1 MIQSWLTVLPVLIV
15 ICITFLTQQLN
26 YALLIG
32 IVLAAFIA
40 ADCHIIHTLYLLW
53 HHVFDQLYS
62 LDTWY
67 LYLFLII
74 LPSLIDLFIKTGSAT
89 AFALMITKKIKTK
102 RGIEYASIITSC
114 ALAIDDY
121 LSILTTG
128 HVIRSLTDQV
138 GIPRAKLAYLIHAL
152 SGNVVILICISSWVA
167 TLTNYLKLSGV
178 GQGQLVNSE
187 PFTLYI
193 QSIPFMAYPLLTIIT
208 VLTIVTFKISFG
220 AMKKEEDKH
229 TIVHVFNDTIQNE
242 PVGKVANLFGP
253 MLLLFVLIIGSI
265 LYQGNCFLFGGTQS
279 IFKAFQAN
287 TSIFFVLFF
296 ASATTFIL
304 TLAYFMY
311 QRLVTFNIVCHA
323 IIHSFNLMKSVL
335 LMIFLVAI
343 FSSLLRNE
351 LGTGNYLA
359 SIATDYIA
367 LAYMPLLFFI
377 MSTIIAFSTGTSWGT
392 FGLLLPIGIP
402 MIVQLNKV
410 IIPTDAL
417 SIPLLCQ
424 TIGAIFSGA
433 LCGDHLSLFSETTA
447 MSAASAQI
455 SPLLHFK
462 TQFPYGIPAIISCI
476 VFFIC
481 SSYFSTLS
489 FWNNYILSGII
500 SIITCLACIFM
511 CKIYTHKTQDDS

>member
-1 MIQSWLTVLPVLIV
+1 MIQSWLSALPVLIV
-15 ICITFLTQQLN
+15 IGITFLTQQLN

-32 IVLAAFIA
+32 IFLSIIIA
-40 ADCHIIHTLYLLW
+40 TNGHIIYSFYLLW
-53 HHVFDQLYS
+53 QHIFDQLHS
-62 LDTWY
+62 WDTWY
-67 LYLFLII
+67 LYLFLIV

-89 AFALMITKKIKTK
+89 AFALMITKKIKSK

-128 HVIRSLTDQV
+128 HVIRSLTDRV

-152 SGNVVILICISSWVA
+152 SGNVVILVCISSWVA

-178 GQGQLVNSE
+178 GHNQLVNTE

-193 QSIPFMAYPLLTIIT
+193 QSIPFMAYPLLTIVT

-220 AMKKEEDKH
+220 PMKKEEDKH
-229 TIVHVFNDTIQNE
+229 AIIHVFNENTQNE
-242 PVGKVANLFGP
+242 PVGSVANLFGP
-253 MLLLFVLIIGSI
+253 MLLLFTLIIGSI
-265 LYQGNCFLFGGTQS
+265 LYYGDCFIFGGQRT
-279 IFKAFQAN
+279 ILEAFQAN

-296 ASATTFIL
+296 ASITTFVF
-304 TLAYFMY
+304 TAMYFMY

-323 IIHSFNLMKSVL
+323 IMHSFDLMKSVL

-359 SIATDYIA
+359 NIATDYIA
-367 LAYMPLLFFI
+367 LAYMPLIFFI
-377 MSTIIAFSTGTSWGT
+377 TATLIAFSTGTSWGT

-402 MIVQLNKV
+402 MIVQLNN
-410 IIPTDAL
+410 ISTPTDAL

-447 MSAASAQI
+447 MSAASAQVT
-455 SPLLHFK
+455 PMLHFK
-462 TQFPYGIPAIISCI
+462 TQLPYGIPVIIGSA
-476 VFFIC
+476 VFFAF
-481 SSYFSTLS
+481 SGYFYYLPLQYNFALS
-489 FWNNYILSGII
+489 
-500 SIITCLACIFM
+500 SII
-511 CKIYTHKTQDDS
+511 

>member
-1 MIQSWLTVLPVLIV
+1 MIQSWLSVLPVFIV

-26 YALLIG
+26 YALLVG
-32 IVLAAFIA
+32 IFLSALISTQGQIPN
-40 ADCHIIHTLYLLW
+40 CLYLLG
-53 HHVFDQLYS
+53 HHACDQLYS
-62 LDTWY
+62 ADTWY
-67 LYLFLII
+67 LYSFLII

-89 AFALMITKKIKTK
+89 AFAAMITKKIKTK

-128 HVIRSLTDQV
+128 HVIRSLTDRV

-152 SGNVVILICISSWVA
+152 SGNVVILVCISSWVA

-178 GQGQLVNSE
+178 GHNQLVNSE

-193 QSIPFMAYPLLTIIT
+193 QSIPFMAYPLLTIVT

-220 AMKKEEDKH
+220 PMKKEEDKH
-229 TIVHVFNDTIQNE
+229 AIIHVFNDDTPNQ
-242 PVGKVANLFGP
+242 PTGKVLNLFGP

-265 LYQGNCFLFGGTQS
+265 LYQGDCFLFNGQRS
-279 IFKAFQAN
+279 ILEAFQAN
-287 TSIFFVLFF
+287 TNIFFVLFF
-296 ASATTFIL
+296 SSAMTFLL
-304 TLAYFMY
+304 TSAYFIY
-311 QRLVTFNIVCHA
+311 QRLIKITIVYYA
-323 IIHSFNLMKSVL
+323 IIHSFELMKSVL

-359 SIATDYIA
+359 SIATGYIS
-367 LAYMPLLFFI
+367 LAYMPLIFFI
-377 MSTIIAFSTGTSWGT
+377 TATLIAFSTGTSWGT

-402 MIVQLNKV
+402 MIVQLNS
-410 IIPTDAL
+410 IAIPTDAL

-447 MSAASAQI
+447 MSAASAQV
-455 SPLLHFK
+455 PPMLHFK
-462 TQFPYGIPAIISCI
+462 TQLPYGIPVIIGSI
-476 VFFIC
+476 VFFGC
-481 SSYFSTLS
+481 SGYFYYLS
-489 FWNNYILSGII
+489 LQYNFLLSAIVGLV
-500 SIITCLACIFM
+500 SINTGLAIG
-511 CKIYTHKTQDDS
+511 KLLK